1 MERIGS
7 SPAAVECVANIGIPF
22 VIAAVLGSLPVM
34 AQLQGTDVD
43 ASVTFT
49 GSKWKAY

>member
-1 MERIGS
+1 LALHKSTGRYRAFD
-7 SPAAVECVANIGIPF
+7 PAVGFALRVVAQLQGTD
-22 VIAAVLGSLPVM
+22 VV

-49 GSKWKAY
+49 GSK

>member
-1 MERIGS
+1 MAKRIA
-7 SPAAVECVANIGIPF
+7 P
-22 VIAAVLGSLPVM
+22 LPVM